1 MDAAW
6 TRPDPNGSSR
16 RDSYSGSSLLKIN
29 KMSNNSK
36 VLALKY
42 RPQIFDDL
50 IGQEVVA
57 ETITNSIKAD
67 KIPNAY
73 LFTGIRGIGKTTTA
87 RIVAK
92 GLNCLNGIE
101 NLCKEDLCEN
111 CKSIADSNHIDV
123 LEMDAASKTGVDDVR
138 DLIEFSRYGPT
149 SAKYKIFIIDE
160 VHMLSKQAFNAL
172 LKTLEEPPEYLKFI
186 FATTEIKKIP
196 ITVVSRCQRFDLSRI
211 KSSELFE
218 FIKDIKEKEKG
229 KASDE
234 ALKLI
239 VKISEGSV
247 RDALSLLDRALLSL
261 DEKKELDLNAA
272 QKIFGYFDKSQLINL
287 FELILKGEEEKVINI
302 YRKIYDQGVEPKVF
316 INDFLE
322 ILYYFKN
329 INSLSL
335 ESTNFTLN
343 DEEFSKIKDISNQ
356 VDSEVLI
363 LFWQFAISSLEEL
376 DIVSNQHLSIEM
388 FLIRLMHL
396 SSIKLKKN
404 IDQEVKNDKEA
415 NKTDNKE
422 KEFENNSRVVDQIKN
437 IAQEKNHK
445 PEVKPEIKAI
455 NKNLINSFDDLLDIC
470 TQKKEI
476 KLKYEL
482 EKNVNL
488 VKFEINSIEISFNDN
503 LDKDFV
509 KDLSSKL
516 FEWTGERWIITFS
529 KSKGDMSV
537 KEKQKNKKDELINE
551 IKSSEIYKMVIK
563 KFPDAELLDVKLNEK
578 KEDKNDWFYK
588 DFR

>member
-1 MDAAW
+1 M
-6 TRPDPNGSSR
+6 N
-16 RDSYSGSSLLKIN
+16 
-29 KMSNNSK
+29 NNSK

-42 RPQIFDDL
+42 RPQVFDDL

-92 GLNCLNGIE
+92 GLNCSKGIE
-101 NLCKEDLCEN
+101 NLCKKDLCEN
-111 CKSIADSNHIDV
+111 CKSIADASHIDI

-172 LKTLEEPPEYLKFI
+172 LKTLEEPPAYLKFI

-211 KSSELFE
+211 KSTELFE
-218 FIKDIKEKEKG
+218 FIKKIKDKENG
-229 KASDE
+229 NVSDE

-247 RDALSLLDRALLSL
+247 RDALSLLDRGLLSL
-261 DEKKELDLNAA
+261 EQNTELDLDAA

-287 FELILKGEEEKVINI
+287 FELILKGEEKKVINI

-335 ESTNFTLN
+335 ESTNFSLN
-343 DEEFSKIKDISNQ
+343 DEEFSKIKEMSNQ
-356 VDSEVLI
+356 VTSEILI
-363 LFWQFAISSLEEL
+363 LFWQFAVSSLEEL

-396 SSIKLKKN
+396 SSIKLKQDTKKEQTSHN
-404 IDQEVKNDKEA
+404 IDDRIRK
-415 NKTDNKE
+415 KE
-422 KEFENNSRVVDQIKN
+422 KENEFDDNSRVINQIKN
-437 IAQEKNHK
+437 VAQEEKHK
-445 PEVKPEIKAI
+445 PDVKQEVEAI
-455 NKNLINSFDDLLDIC
+455 DKNLINSFEDLLDIC

-488 VKFEINSIEISFNDN
+488 VKFERNRIEISFNDN

-516 FEWTGERWIITFS
+516 FEWTSERWIITFS

-537 KEKQKNKKDELINE
+537 KEKQRNKKDKLINE
-551 IKSSEIYKMVIK
+551 VKSSEIYKMVME
-563 KFPDAELLDVKLNEK
+563 KFPDAELMDVKLNEK
-578 KEDKNDWFYK
+578 EEDKND
-588 DFR
+588 

>member
-1 MDAAW
+1 M
-6 TRPDPNGSSR
+6 N
-16 RDSYSGSSLLKIN
+16 
-29 KMSNNSK
+29 NNSK

-42 RPQIFDDL
+42 RPQTFDDL

-92 GLNCLNGIE
+92 ALNCSNGIE
-101 NLCKEDLCEN
+101 NLCKKDLCDN
-111 CKSIADSNHIDV
+111 CKSIVDSSHIDV

-211 KSSELFE
+211 KSSQLFE
-218 FIKDIKEKEKG
+218 FIKDIKVKEKG

-261 DEKKELDLNAA
+261 DDKTELDLNAA

-287 FELILKGEEEKVINI
+287 FELILKGEEKKVINI
-302 YRKIYDQGVEPKVF
+302 YRKIYDHGVEPKVF

-322 ILYYFKN
+322 IFYYFKN

-335 ESTNFTLN
+335 ESTNFSLN

-356 VDSEVLI
+356 VDAEVLI
-363 LFWQFAISSLEEL
+363 LFWQFAVSSLEEL

-404 IDQEVKNDKEA
+404 TDQELENDKVENNIA
-415 NKTDNKE
+415 YKE
-422 KEFENNSRVVDQIKN
+422 QEFENNPRTVGQIKN
-437 IAQEKNHK
+437 IAQEEKN
-445 PEVKPEIKAI
+445 KPEIKTEVKATD
-455 NKNLINSFDDLLDIC
+455 KNLINSFDDLLNIC

-482 EKNVNL
+482 EKNINL
-488 VKFEINSIEISFNDN
+488 VKFEKNRIEISFNDN

-509 KDLSSKL
+509 KDLSAKL
-516 FEWTGERWIITFS
+516 FEWTDERWIITFS
-529 KSKGDMSV
+529 KSKGEMSV
-537 KEKQKNKKDELINE
+537 KEKQKNKKNELINE
-551 IKSSEIYKMVIK
+551 VKNSEIYKTVMK
-563 KFPDAELLDVKLNEK
+563 KFPDAELLDVKLYKE
-578 KEDKNDWFYK
+578 EDKND
-588 DFR
+588 

>member
-1 MDAAW
+1 M
-6 TRPDPNGSSR
+6 
-16 RDSYSGSSLLKIN
+16 N
-29 KMSNNSK
+29 KNSK

-42 RPQIFDDL
+42 RPQTFDDL

-57 ETITNSIKAD
+57 ETIKNAIKLN
-67 KIPNAY
+67 KTPNAY

-92 GLNCLNGIE
+92 SLNCLNGPDK
-101 NLCKEDLCEN
+101 LCKDDFCEN
-111 CKSIADSNHIDV
+111 CEAISNSSHIDV

-218 FIKDIKEKEKG
+218 FIKKIKDKESG
-229 KASDE
+229 KASDD

-247 RDALSLLDRALLSL
+247 RDALSLLDRGLLTL
-261 DEKKELDLNAA
+261 ENDKELDLISA
-272 QKIFGYFDKSQLINL
+272 QSIFGYFDKSQLIDL
-287 FELILKGEEEKVINI
+287 FKLILEGNENEIIKI
-302 YRKIYDQGVEPKVF
+302 YRKIYDQGIEPKVF

-322 ILYYFKN
+322 LIYYFKN
-329 INSLSL
+329 INFLTL
-335 ESTNFTLN
+335 ESTNFSLN
-343 DEEFSKIKDISNQ
+343 DEEFSKIKEISNT
-356 VDSEVLI
+356 VESEVLL
-363 LFWQFAISSLEEL
+363 LFWQFTIKTLEEL

-396 SSIKLKKN
+396 SGMQQSNEIN
-404 IDQEVKNDKEA
+404 IDQNSI
-415 NKTDNKE
+415 E
-422 KEFENNSRVVDQIKN
+422 KKISTTENNSLEIKPVTQMLDQIKN
-437 IAQEKNHK
+437 ITQEKK
-445 PEVKPEIKAI
+445 VKPLLNDEIKAI
-455 NKNLINSFDDLLDIC
+455 ERLEINSFEDLLEIC
-470 TQKKEI
+470 NLKKEI

-488 VKFEINSIEISFNDN
+488 VSFDNPRIEISFNDN

-509 KDLSSKL
+509 KDLSTKL
-516 FEWTGERWIITFS
+516 YDWTNKRWIITFS
-529 KSKGDMSV
+529 KSKGQMSV
-537 KEKQKNKKDELINE
+537 KEKEKNLKKELID
-551 IKSSEIYKMVIK
+551 KAKQSELYKKVMET
-563 KFPDAELLDVKLNEK
+563 FPDAELVDVKLNN
-578 KEDKNDWFYK
+578 KEEEND
-588 DFR
+588 

>member
-1 MDAAW
+1 M
-6 TRPDPNGSSR
+6 N
-16 RDSYSGSSLLKIN
+16 
-29 KMSNNSK
+29 NNSK

-42 RPQIFDDL
+42 RPETFDDL

-101 NLCKEDLCEN
+101 NLCKEELCDN
-111 CKSIADSNHIDV
+111 CKSIADSSHIDV

-211 KSSELFE
+211 KSSKLFE

-261 DEKKELDLNAA
+261 DVKTELDLNMA

-302 YRKIYDQGVEPKVF
+302 YRKIFDQGIEPKVF

-335 ESTNFTLN
+335 ESTNFSLN

-356 VDSEVLI
+356 LDPEVLI

-404 IDQEVKNDKEA
+404 LDQNESNDNLNNETTNEENEQK
-415 NKTDNKE
+415 
-422 KEFENNSRVVDQIKN
+422 FEDNSRTVNQIKN
-437 IAQEKNHK
+437 IAQEEKQT
-445 PEVKPEIKAI
+445 PEAKPEIKVI
-455 NKNLINSFDDLLDIC
+455 DKNLINSFDDLLNIC
-470 TQKKEI
+470 TFKKEI

-488 VKFEINSIEISFNDN
+488 VKFERNRIEISFNDN

-516 FEWTGERWIITFS
+516 YEWTAERWIITFS
-529 KSKGDMSV
+529 KSKGEMSV
-537 KEKQKNKKDELINE
+537 KEKQKNKKNKLINE
-551 IKSSEIYKMVIK
+551 VKNLEFYKKVMK
-563 KFPDAELLDVKLNEK
+563 KFPDAELIDVKLNEK
-578 KEDKNDWFYK
+578 KEDKD
-588 DFR
+588 D

>member
-1 MDAAW
+1 M
-6 TRPDPNGSSR
+6 N
-16 RDSYSGSSLLKIN
+16 
-29 KMSNNSK
+29 NNSK

-42 RPQIFDDL
+42 RPQTFDDL

-101 NLCKEDLCEN
+101 NLCKEDLCDN
-111 CKSIADSNHIDV
+111 CKSIADSSHIDV

-149 SAKYKIFIIDE
+149 SAKFKIFIIDE

-218 FIKDIKEKEKG
+218 FIKDVKEKENG

-261 DEKKELDLNAA
+261 DEKTELDLNTA

-287 FELILKGEEEKVINI
+287 FELILRGEEEKVINI
-302 YRKIYDQGVEPKVF
+302 YRKIYDQGVEPKIF

-335 ESTNFTLN
+335 ESTNFSLN

-356 VDSEVLI
+356 VDTEVLI

-396 SSIKLKKN
+396 SSIKLNKN
-404 IDQEVKNDKEA
+404 LSQEVSDTSLKNRTLD
-415 NKTDNKE
+415 DE
-422 KEFENNSRVVDQIKN
+422 KERKSEDNSIIVNQIKN
-437 IAQEKNHK
+437 IAQEEKQK
-445 PEVKPEIKAI
+445 PEVKPEIKTI
-455 NKNLINSFDDLLDIC
+455 DKNLINSFEDLLDIC

-488 VKFEINSIEISFNDN
+488 VKFERNRIEISFNDN

-509 KDLSSKL
+509 KDLSLKL
-516 FEWTGERWIITFS
+516 YEWTTERWIITFS
-529 KSKGDMSV
+529 KSKGEMSV
-537 KEKQKNKKDELINE
+537 KEKQKNKKDELIKE
-551 IKSSEIYKMVIK
+551 VKSLEIYKKVIE
-563 KFPDAELLDVKLNEK
+563 KFPDAELTDLKLNEK
-578 KEDKNDWFYK
+578 KEDKND
-588 DFR
+588 

>member
-1 MDAAW
+1 M
-6 TRPDPNGSSR
+6 N
-16 RDSYSGSSLLKIN
+16 
-29 KMSNNSK
+29 NNSK

-42 RPQIFDDL
+42 RPQSFDDL
-50 IGQEVVA
+50 IGQEVVV
-57 ETITNSIKAD
+57 ETITNSIKAN
-67 KIPNAY
+67 KVPNAY

-92 GLNCLNGIE
+92 ALNCSNGIE
-101 NLCKEDLCEN
+101 NLCKENLCEN
-111 CKSIADSNHIDV
+111 CEAITNSSHIDV

-218 FIKDIKEKEKG
+218 FIKKIKDKENG
-229 KASDE
+229 KVSDD

-239 VKISEGSV
+239 IKISEGSV

-261 DEKKELDLNAA
+261 DDNTELDLHAA
-272 QKIFGYFDKSQLINL
+272 QKIFGYFDKSQLIDL
-287 FELILKGEEEKVINI
+287 FQLILNGEENKVINI

-322 ILYYFKN
+322 LLYYFKN
-329 INSLSL
+329 INSLTL
-335 ESTNFTLN
+335 ESANFSLN
-343 DEEFSKIKDISNQ
+343 DEEFTRIKDISNQ
-356 VDSEVLI
+356 VDTEVLI

-396 SSIKLKKN
+396 SSIKSKKTPDLN
-404 IDQEVKNDKEA
+404 
-415 NKTDNKE
+415 TDESLESAAVPKQTDI
-422 KEFENNSRVVDQIKN
+422 ENVTQAIDQIKN
-437 IAQEKNHK
+437 IAQEKKNK
-445 PEVKPEIKAI
+445 PEIETEIKAI
-455 NKNLINSFDDLLDIC
+455 DKSLINSFNDLLDAC
-470 TQKKEI
+470 LEKKEI

-488 VKFEINSIEISFNDN
+488 VKFERNRIEISFNDN

-509 KDLSSKL
+509 KDLSAKL
-516 FEWTGERWIITFS
+516 FEWTSERWIITFS
-529 KSKGDMSV
+529 KSKGEMSV
-537 KEKQKNKKDELINE
+537 KEKQKNKREELINE
-551 IKSSEIYKMVIK
+551 VKNSEIYKALIE
-563 KFPDAELLDVKLNEK
+563 KFPDAELTDVKLNK
-578 KEDKNDWFYK
+578 KEN
-588 DFR
+588 

>member
-1 MDAAW
+1 M
-6 TRPDPNGSSR
+6 
-16 RDSYSGSSLLKIN
+16 
-29 KMSNNSK
+29 NNNLK

-42 RPQIFDDL
+42 RPQTFGDL
-50 IGQEVVA
+50 IGQEVVV
-57 ETITNSIKAD
+57 ETITNSIKAE

-92 GLNCLNGIE
+92 ALNCSNGIE
-101 NLCKEDLCEN
+101 KVCKENLCEN
-111 CKSIADSNHIDV
+111 CEAITNSSHIDV

-196 ITVVSRCQRFDLSRI
+196 VTVVSRCQRFDLSRI

-218 FIKDIKEKEKG
+218 FIKKIKDKENG
-229 KASDE
+229 KVSDE

-247 RDALSLLDRALLSL
+247 RDALSLLDRGLLSL
-261 DEKKELDLNAA
+261 EKNTELDLNAA
-272 QKIFGYFDKSQLINL
+272 QKIFGYFDKSQLIDL
-287 FELILKGEEEKVINI
+287 FELILKGEETKVIDI
-302 YRKIYDQGVEPKVF
+302 YRKIYDQGIEPKVF

-322 ILYYFKN
+322 LLYYFKN
-329 INSLSL
+329 INSLTL
-335 ESTNFTLN
+335 ENTNFSLN
-343 DEEFSKIKDISNQ
+343 DDEFSKIKDISNQ
-356 VDSEVLI
+356 INTDTLI
-363 LFWQFAISSLEEL
+363 LFWQFTISSLEEL

-396 SSIKLKKN
+396 SSIKSKKKYEN
-404 IDQEVKNDKEA
+404 NFDQESLHNLTNQKEPEI
-415 NKTDNKE
+415 DNSIKA
-422 KEFENNSRVVDQIKN
+422 VDQIKN
-437 IAQEKNHK
+437 IFQEEKR
-445 PEVKPEIKAI
+445 KPEIKNEIKASD
-455 NKNLINSFDDLLDIC
+455 KNLINSFDDLLNIC
-470 TQKKEI
+470 SKKKEI

-488 VKFEINSIEISFNDN
+488 VKFERNRIEISFNDN

-509 KDLSSKL
+509 KELSLKL
-516 FEWTGERWIITFS
+516 FEWTAERWIITFS
-529 KSKGDMSV
+529 KSKGEMSI
-537 KEKQKNKKDELINE
+537 KDKKDNKKEELINE
-551 IKSSEIYKMVIK
+551 VKNSEAYKTVMK
-563 KFPDAELLDVKLNEK
+563 KFTDAELVDVQLK
-578 KEDKNDWFYK
+578 KEE
-588 DFR
+588 